1 MLKEF
6 ICTNKPKT
14 NRLNP
19 QLSAYERLSIT
30 ALRDVW
36 PQRRALLLSEL
47 QLQTIGD
54 LLQHFPLRYVDKTAT
69 HAIVDLHPY
78 SGNVQVK
85 GKIEQLELIRGKGP
99 QRLKATFCDETGCM
113 ELVWFQSI
121 ATLQKMLKEGETY
134 VAYGKV
140 SEFKGV
146 YSMSHPEMQQADVLK
161 HAAPTGYVPVYPL
174 TEKLKAHKI
183 DSKLLASWTKEALEH
198 PNFEMPEFIPERIR
212 EKLALPDRAEAFKLI
227 HYPSQLQESAMAL
240 HRFKFEEV
248 FLFQLRCEKT
258 RITHRLLNKG
268 PAISKPGY
276 YFDTFYSQYLPFE
289 LTDAQKKVIKEI
301 WSDMKSG
308 VQMNRL
314 LQGDVGSGKTVV
326 AFISLLL
333 AIDNGYQGCLMAPTE
348 ILSQQH
354 YESLKE
360 WASPLGLRVALLT
373 GSTTKKERNEI
384 LEDLSKGELKLVI
397 GTHAVIEDRV
407 VFDKLGLVVID
418 EQHRFGV
425 AQRARLWLKA
435 NPAPHMLVM
444 TATPIPRTLAMTA
457 HGESDHSILDQL
469 PKGRKPI
476 VTVHREDFQRTD
488 VMFFIK
494 NEIAKGRQVYFVFP
508 LIEESEH
515 HDYKNLMEGFDMV
528 TYYFPTPEYKLSIVH
543 GRMKAEDKEM
553 EMQRFKSGKSDIMVA
568 TTVIEVGVNVPNASV
583 MVIESAERFGLSQ
596 LHQLRGR
603 VGRGAEQSYC
613 ILMTKEKLSQTA
625 KERMQ
630 AMVKHTD
637 GFEIA
642 KIDLKQRGPGDIL
655 GTRQSGLPEFKYID
669 LVRDE
674 SIIVMARQAAVYV
687 LKKDPDLKLAE
698 HAALKNY
705 LLMHAKDNFWS
716 KIS

>member
-1 MLKEF
+1 V
-6 ICTNKPKT
+6 
-14 NRLNP
+14 
-19 QLSAYERLSIT
+19 T
-30 ALRDVW
+30 ALREVW
-36 PQRRALLLSEL
+36 PQRKNLLQLEL
-47 QLQTIGD
+47 QIQTIGD
-54 LLQHFPLRYVDKTAT
+54 LLHYFPLRYVDKTAT
-69 HAIVDLHPY
+69 HAIVDLHAF
-78 SGNVQVK
+78 SGNVQIK

-113 ELVWFQSI
+113 ELIWFQSI
-121 ATLQKMLKEGETY
+121 ATLQKFLKEGETY
-134 VAYGKV
+134 VAFGKI

-146 YSMSHPEMQQADVLK
+146 LSMSHPEMQVFVPSKQAE
-161 HAAPTGYVPVYPL
+161 TQGFVPVYSL
-174 TEKLKAHKI
+174 TEKLKANKI
-183 DSKLLASWTKEALEH
+183 DSRLMSTWTKEALMH
-198 PNFEMPEFIPERIR
+198 PNFDMPEFIPEKIR
-212 EKLALPDRAEAFKLI
+212 TKLALPERGKALRAI
-227 HYPSQLQESAMAL
+227 HFPNDMQEVAL
-240 HRFKFEEV
+240 ALNRFKFEEM

-268 PAISKPGY
+268 PLITKTGFF
-276 YFDTFYSQYLPFE
+276 FDAFYAHHLPFE
-289 LTDAQKKVIKEI
+289 LTEAQKKVIKEI
-301 WSDMKSG
+301 WRDMKSG
-308 VQMNRL
+308 SQMNRL

-326 AFISLLL
+326 AFITMLL
-333 AIDNGYQGCLMAPTE
+333 AIDNGYQTCLMAPTE

-354 YESLKE
+354 FESLKE
-360 WASPLGLRVALLT
+360 WAHPLGLKVALLT
-373 GSTTKKERNEI
+373 GSSTKKERDEI
-384 LEDLSKGELKLVI
+384 LADLAAGTLKLLI

-407 VFDKLGLVVID
+407 VFKQLGLVVID

-476 VTVHREDFQRTD
+476 VTVHREDYQRTD

-494 NEIAKGRQVYFVFP
+494 NEIEKGRQVYFVFP

-515 HDYKNLMEGFDMV
+515 HDYKNLMEGYDMV
-528 TYYFPTPEYKLSIVH
+528 TYYFPTPDYKIAIVH
-543 GRMKAEDKEM
+543 GKMKAEDKEK
-553 EMQRFKSGKSDIMVA
+553 EMQRFKSGRADIMVA

-625 KERMQ
+625 KERMS

-637 GFEIA
+637 GFEVA

-669 LVRDE
+669 LIRDE
-674 SIIVMARQAAVYV
+674 STIYLARQAAAYV
-687 LKKDPDLKLAE
+687 LKKDPDLHTEE
-698 HAALKNY
+698 HAALRRY
-705 LLMHAKDNFWS
+705 LLLYAKDNFWS